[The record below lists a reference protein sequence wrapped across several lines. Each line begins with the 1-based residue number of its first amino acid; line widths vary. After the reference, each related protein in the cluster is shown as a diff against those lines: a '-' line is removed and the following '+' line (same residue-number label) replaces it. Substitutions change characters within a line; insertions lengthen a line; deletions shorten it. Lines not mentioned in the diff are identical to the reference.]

1 MIAGGVKGLGNE
13 MNDEV
18 FLLNLETLH
27 TTPVDRSRNFRKSMY
42 VREDPMCGLVTQ
54 LNGDKQ
60 VVIAGNSLTL
70 TGIAF
75 FLF

>member
-1 MIAGGVKGLGNE
+1 

-27 TTPVDRSRNFRKSMY
+27 TTPVERSRNFRKTMY
-42 VREDPMCGLVTQ
+42 VREDPMCGVVTM

-60 VVIAGNSLTL
+60 VVI
-70 TGIAF
+70 TGEQ
-75 FLF
+75 